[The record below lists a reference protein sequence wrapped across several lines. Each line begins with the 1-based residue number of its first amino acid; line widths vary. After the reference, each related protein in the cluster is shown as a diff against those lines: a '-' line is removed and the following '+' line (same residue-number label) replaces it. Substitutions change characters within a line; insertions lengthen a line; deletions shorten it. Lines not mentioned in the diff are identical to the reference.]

1 MCDLHD
7 KLENE
12 TAKEQRL
19 MINLIN
25 YKSAGNQ
32 TEAEENLLWVL
43 RGAETR
49 SLPWHLTCAESG
61 SALSD

>member
-19 MINLIN
+19 MVNLITI
-25 YKSAGNQ
+25 KVPEIRQ
-32 TEAEENLLWVL
+32 RLKKIWVL

-49 SLPWHLTCAESG
+49 SLPWHLTGAESG